1 MVYLVPMK
9 GGCGVNPQL
18 AKMLSEELR
27 TAEDELAEAKKLAK
41 EANERAASLERRV
54 ERWRGALAEATGEE
68 PVQTEAT
75 GTASLFVGGAASE
88 VNKAQIVRDVILANA
103 EHGAT
108 IKDIREAFQRK
119 GVTIHVNYPY
129 AVIRRG
135 KKNKTIREKNE
146 RYYPAEMKRANE

>member
-1 MVYLVPMK
+1 
-9 GGCGVNPQL
+9 
-18 AKMLSEELR
+18 MLSDELR
-27 TAEDELAEAKKLAK
+27 TAEDELAEAKKSAK

-54 ERWRGALAEATGEE
+54 ERWKGALAEATGQE
-68 PVQTEAT
+68 PTQPEKETQENDGDGKT
-75 GTASLFVGGAASE
+75 IPE
-88 VNKAQIVRDVILANA
+88 INKAQIVRDVILANA

-108 IKDIREAFQRK
+108 IKDIREAFQKK

-146 RYYPAEMKRANE
+146 RYYPAEPKRANE

>member
-1 MVYLVPMK
+1 M
-9 GGCGVNPQL
+9 NQL
-18 AKMLSEELR
+18 AKLLTDELKA
-27 TAEDELAEAKKLAK
+27 AEDELVGAKRLAK
-41 EANERAASLERRV
+41 EANERVDSLTRRV

-68 PVQTEAT
+68 PAQPEAT
-75 GTASLFVGGAASE
+75 GAASLFVGGPATE

-108 IKDIREAFQRK
+108 IKDIREAFQKR
-119 GVTIHVNYPY
+119 GITIHVNYPY

-146 RYYPAEMKRANE
+146 RYYPAEPKRANE